1 MANIEDFKVGDNVYF
16 GRGQGERTLGTVVKV
31 NRAKLKVRQD
41 ESRGTHRTYPVGT
54 VWTVPP
60 SLCTKVGGA
69 VATPAPKA
77 QTPREILAAK
87 GIRKGDIVE
96 FTFRKCDGVLTGTID
111 RINAKRITI
120 KDVSSD
126 KYPGGVY
133 CGPESILRKVGTAP
147 AKQAPA
153 TLTLAVGQPVEFQ
166 GFSWTARGTA
176 TLTGVVTRRNAA
188 KGTYEVYGEGRF
200 HDLTPAQVKMAG
212 KRVDADLVAQAM
224 GVYTSLSPENLTH
237 DGERSRSEINAA
249 RARLNRALR
258 ALWKEAGREITETE
272 CWQEWDK
279 SNRAG

>member
-1 MANIEDFKVGDNVYF
+1 MLTVNDFNVGDQVFF
-16 GRGQGERTLGTVVKV
+16 GRGQGEQTRGTIIKV

-41 ESRGTHRTYPVGT
+41 ESRGTHRAYPAGT

-60 SLCTKVGGA
+60 SLCVKVAGS
-69 VATPAPKA
+69 TPAITAPKTH
-77 QTPREILAAK
+77 TPREILAAK

-126 KYPGGVY
+126 KYPSGVY
-133 CGPESILRKVGTAP
+133 CGPENIIRKVGTAPAKQAP

-153 TLTLAVGQPVEFQ
+153 TLTLAVGQPVTFQ

-176 TLTGVVTRRNAA
+176 TITGVVTHKNTG

-200 HDLTPAQVKMAG
+200 HNLNPAQVKMTG

-237 DGERSRSEINAA
+237 DGERSRREINAA

-272 CWQEWDK
+272 CWK
-279 SNRAG
+279 KC